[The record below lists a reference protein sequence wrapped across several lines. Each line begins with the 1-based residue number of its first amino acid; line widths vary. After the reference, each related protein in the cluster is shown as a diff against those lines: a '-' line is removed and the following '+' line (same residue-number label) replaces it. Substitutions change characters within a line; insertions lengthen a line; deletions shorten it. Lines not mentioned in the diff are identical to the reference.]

1 MLKPSCLLA
10 GSSSFILGSMLLT
23 ATPAESGTVVIRRVV
38 VGDRTPN
45 VIVIKKGSGFHHH
58 HPQWNHGYSHSHPS
72 YGSVIPGVNS
82 VQGCFSPCINYGA
95 PISGVASVVVSPWGN
110 PTPAHSTWGQPWSQP
125 YGGYGYPSVGQPTF
139 GTPVFVYPAQHPR
152 RRVRG
157 SVTISF

>member
-10 GSSSFILGSMLLT
+10 GSSSLILGSMLLT
-23 ATPAESGTVVIRRVV
+23 ATPAESRSVVIHRVI

-58 HPQWNHGYSHSHPS
+58 YPRWNHGYLHRQPS
-72 YGSVIPGVNS
+72 YEAVIPGV
-82 VQGCFSPCINYGA
+82 G
-95 PISGVASVVVSPWGN
+95 SVVTSPWGN
-110 PTPAHSTWGQPWSQP
+110 PYSTHSPWGQPWSQP
-125 YGGYGYPSVGQPTF
+125 YGGYAYPSVGQPAF
-139 GTPVFVYPAQHPR
+139 GTPVFVYPSQHPR